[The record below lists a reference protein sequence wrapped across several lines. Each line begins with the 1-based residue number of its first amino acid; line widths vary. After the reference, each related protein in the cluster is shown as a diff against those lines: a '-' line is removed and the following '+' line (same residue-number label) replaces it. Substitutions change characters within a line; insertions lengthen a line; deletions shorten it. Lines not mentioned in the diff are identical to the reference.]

1 MEGIRMIGLVVLQSQ
16 TWNLLVERVR
26 GLGSMAGQ
34 AITDWLLALVVVLIG
49 WILARLL
56 EVITLYL
63 LRALRFNQ
71 GMRGLLGVSGT
82 PLTHEPAAVASWA
95 VRWTVVVVVV
105 LLALDVLGLN
115 LLSGV
120 SDRLVDTLPRVV
132 TATIML
138 AAGLLLA
145 WMLGGATRRLFE
157 GAGLRGSRIRG
168 QVVTA
173 ILSAFAILLAL
184 EQLGFA
190 AQFVMALGVTAV
202 AAAGLAVGL
211 AFGLGCRDLARD
223 FVVEYLR
230 SLDEEGRQRR
240 S

>member
-1 MEGIRMIGLVVLQSQ
+1 MIANVILQSQ
-16 TWNLLVERVR
+16 TWDLLVERVR
-26 GLGSMAGQ
+26 GLLTVGGQ
-34 AITDWLLALVVVLIG
+34 VVVDWLLALVVVLIG
-49 WILARLL
+49 WVLARLL
-56 EVITLYL
+56 EIFTLYL

-71 GMRGLLGVSGT
+71 GVRGLLG
-82 PLTHEPAAVASWA
+82 PAEPAHEPAAFASWA
-95 VRWTVVVVVV
+95 VRWTVVVLTA

-115 LLSGV
+115 VTTGV

-138 AAGLLLA
+138 AAGLVLA
-145 WMLGGATRRLFE
+145 WVLGGVAHRLFE
-157 GAGLRGSRIRG
+157 GAGLRGARVRG

-173 ILSAFAILLAL
+173 VLSGFAVLLAL

-202 AAAGLAVGL
+202 GACGLAVGL

-230 SLDEEGRQRR
+230 SLDEDNRQRPA
-240 S
+240 

>member
-1 MEGIRMIGLVVLQSQ
+1 MMATVILQSR
-16 TWNLLVERVR
+16 TWDLLVERVR
-26 GLGSMAGQ
+26 GLLSVGGQ
-34 AITDWLLALVVVLIG
+34 VIVDWLLAILVVLIG
-49 WILARLL
+49 WIIARLF
-56 EVITLYL
+56 ETFTLHL

-71 GMRGLLGVSGT
+71 GMRGLLGATGAA
-82 PLTHEPAAVASWA
+82 PAHEPAAFASWA
-95 VRWTVVVVVV
+95 VRWTVVVVTV

-115 LLSGV
+115 VTSGV
-120 SDRLVDTLPRVV
+120 GDRLVDALPRVV

-138 AAGLLLA
+138 AAGLVLA
-145 WMLGGATRRLFE
+145 WILGGMTHRLFE
-157 GAGLRGSRIRG
+157 GAGLRGSLVRG

-173 ILSAFAILLAL
+173 TLSGFAVLLAL

-202 AAAGLAVGL
+202 GAVGIAVGL

-230 SLDEEGRQRR
+230 SLDQDKGQG
-240 S
+240 ST

>member
-1 MEGIRMIGLVVLQSQ
+1 MIANFILQSR
-16 TWNLLVERVR
+16 TWDLLVERVR
-26 GLGSMAGQ
+26 GLLAVAGQ
-34 AITDWLLALVVVLIG
+34 VIVDWLLALLVVLIG

-56 EVITLYL
+56 EAFTLHL

-71 GMRGLLGVSGT
+71 GVRGLLGPPGAA
-82 PLTHEPAAVASWA
+82 PAHEPAAFASWA
-95 VRWTVVVVVV
+95 VRWTVVVVTA

-115 LLSGV
+115 VTAGV
-120 SDRLVDTLPRVV
+120 SNRLVETLPRVV

-138 AAGLLLA
+138 AAGLVLA
-145 WMLGGATRRLFE
+145 WILGGVTHRLFE
-157 GAGLRGSRIRG
+157 GAGLRGSRVRG

-173 ILSAFAILLAL
+173 ILSGFAVLLAL

-190 AQFVMALGVTAV
+190 AQFVMALGITTVGAV
-202 AAAGLAVGL
+202 GLAVGL

-230 SLDEEGRQRR
+230 STDESDRQRPA
-240 S
+240 

>member
-1 MEGIRMIGLVVLQSQ
+1 MIASQ
-16 TWNLLVERVR
+16 TWDLLVERVR
-26 GLGSMAGQ
+26 GLLSVGGQ
-34 AITDWLLALVVVLIG
+34 AVIDWLLALLVVLIG

-56 EVITLYL
+56 EAFTLYL

-71 GMRGLLGVSGT
+71 GVRGLLGASGT
-82 PLTHEPAAVASWA
+82 EPSHEPAAFASWA
-95 VRWTVVVVVV
+95 VRWTLVVVTV

-115 LLSGV
+115 VTAGISE
-120 SDRLVDTLPRVV
+120 RLVDTLPRVV

-138 AAGLLLA
+138 AAGLVLA
-145 WMLGGATRRLFE
+145 WLLGGVAHRLFE
-157 GAGLRGSRIRG
+157 GAGLRGSRVRG

-173 ILSAFAILLAL
+173 VLSGFAVLLAL

-190 AQFVMALGVTAV
+190 AQFVMALGVTV
-202 AAAGLAVGL
+202 VGAAGIAVGL

-230 SLDEEGRQRR
+230 SLDEDKGQRP
-240 S
+240 SA

>member
-1 MEGIRMIGLVVLQSQ
+1 MIATVILQSQ
-16 TWNLLVERVR
+16 TWDMLVERVR
-26 GLGSMAGQ
+26 GLLTVGGQ
-34 AITDWLLALVVVLIG
+34 VVVDWLLALLVVLIG

-56 EVITLYL
+56 ETFTLYL

-71 GMRGLLGVSGT
+71 GVRGLLGTSGIA
-82 PLTHEPAAVASWA
+82 PSHEPAAFASWA
-95 VRWTVVVVVV
+95 VRWTVVVVTV

-115 LLSGV
+115 VTAGIG
-120 SDRLVDTLPRVV
+120 DRLVDTLPRVV

-138 AAGLLLA
+138 AAGLVLA
-145 WMLGGATRRLFE
+145 WILGGVAYRLFE
-157 GAGLRGSRIRG
+157 GAGLRGSRMRG

-173 ILSAFAILLAL
+173 VLSGFSVLLAL

-190 AQFVMALGVTAV
+190 AQFVMALGITAV
-202 AAAGLAVGL
+202 GAVGIAVGL

-230 SLDEEGRQRR
+230 SLDEDKGQRPA
-240 S
+240 

>member
-1 MEGIRMIGLVVLQSQ
+1 MIAIVILQSQ
-16 TWNLLVERVR
+16 TWSLLVERVR
-26 GLGSMAGQ
+26 GLLSVAGQ
-34 AITDWLLALVVVLIG
+34 TVTDWLLAFLVVLIG
-49 WILARLL
+49 WIIARVL
-56 EVITLYL
+56 EVVSLHL

-71 GMRGLLGVSGT
+71 GVRGVLGATGA
-82 PLTHEPAAVASWA
+82 PLSHEPAAFASWA
-95 VRWTVVVVVV
+95 VRWTVVVVTV

-115 LLSGV
+115 LTSGV

-138 AAGLLLA
+138 AAGLVLA
-145 WMLGGATRRLFE
+145 WILGGAAHRLFE
-157 GAGLRGSRIRG
+157 GAGLRGARLRG

-173 ILSAFAILLAL
+173 ILSGFAVLLAL

-190 AQFVMALGVTAV
+190 AQFVMALGITAV
-202 AAAGLAVGL
+202 GAAALAVGL

-230 SLDEEGRQRR
+230 SLDEGNRQR
-240 S
+240 SSGS

>member
-1 MEGIRMIGLVVLQSQ
+1 MIANVILQSQ
-16 TWNLLVERVR
+16 TWDLLVERVR
-26 GLGSMAGQ
+26 GLLTAAGQ
-34 AITDWLLALVVVLIG
+34 VIVDWLLALLVVLIG

-56 EVITLYL
+56 EAFTLHL

-71 GMRGLLGVSGT
+71 GVRGLLGASGAA
-82 PLTHEPAAVASWA
+82 PAHEPAAFASWA
-95 VRWTVVVVVV
+95 VRWTVVVVTA

-115 LLSGV
+115 VTSGV

-138 AAGLLLA
+138 AAGLVLA
-145 WMLGGATRRLFE
+145 WILGGVTHRLFE
-157 GAGLRGSRIRG
+157 GAGLRGSRVRG

-173 ILSAFAILLAL
+173 ILSGFAVLMAL

-190 AQFVMALGVTAV
+190 AQFVMALGVTVV
-202 AAAGLAVGL
+202 AAVGLAVGL

-230 SLDEEGRQRR
+230 SLDEDNRQRPA
-240 S
+240 

>member
-1 MEGIRMIGLVVLQSQ
+1 MIANVILQSQ
-16 TWNLLVERVR
+16 TWDLLVERVR
-26 GLGSMAGQ
+26 GLLTVAGQ
-34 AITDWLLALVVVLIG
+34 VIVDWLLALLVVLIG

-56 EVITLYL
+56 EAFTLHL

-71 GMRGLLGVSGT
+71 GVRGLLGASGAA
-82 PLTHEPAAVASWA
+82 PAHEPAAFASWA
-95 VRWTVVVVVV
+95 VRWTVVVVTA

-115 LLSGV
+115 VTSGV
-120 SDRLVDTLPRVV
+120 SNRLVDTLPRVV

-138 AAGLLLA
+138 AAGLVLA
-145 WMLGGATRRLFE
+145 WILGGVTHRLFE
-157 GAGLRGSRIRG
+157 GAGLRGSRVRG

-173 ILSAFAILLAL
+173 ILSGFAVLMAL

-190 AQFVMALGVTAV
+190 AQFVMALGVTVV
-202 AAAGLAVGL
+202 AAVGLAVGL

-230 SLDEEGRQRR
+230 SLDEDNRQRPA
-240 S
+240 

>member
-1 MEGIRMIGLVVLQSQ
+1 MIGLVVLQSQ

-26 GLGSMAGQ
+26 GLGSVAGQ
-34 AITDWLLALVVVLIG
+34 AITDWLLALVVVVVG
-49 WILARLL
+49 WLLARLL
-56 EVITLYL
+56 EVITLHL

-71 GMRGLLGVSGT
+71 GVRGVLGASGA
-82 PLTHEPAAVASWA
+82 PLAHEPAALASWA
-95 VRWTVVVVVV
+95 VRWIVVVVVG

-115 LLSGV
+115 IMSGIG
-120 SDRLVDTLPRVV
+120 DRLVDALPRVL

-145 WMLGGATRRLFE
+145 WLLGGATRRLFE
-157 GAGLRGSRIRG
+157 GAGLRGSRLRG
-168 QVVTA
+168 QVATA
-173 ILSAFAILLAL
+173 ILSVFAVLLAL

-190 AQFVMALGVTAV
+190 AQFVMALGVTMV
-202 AAAGLAVGL
+202 AAAGLAIGL

-230 SLDEEGRQRR
+230 SLEEEGRQRP

>member
-1 MEGIRMIGLVVLQSQ
+1 MIASQ
-16 TWNLLVERVR
+16 TWDLLVERVR
-26 GLGSMAGQ
+26 TLLSAGGQ
-34 AITDWLLALVVVLIG
+34 AVIDWLLALLVILIG

-56 EVITLYL
+56 ETFTLYL

-71 GMRGLLGVSGT
+71 GVRGLIGASGGE
-82 PLTHEPAAVASWA
+82 PTHEPAAFASWA
-95 VRWTVVVVVV
+95 VRWTLVVVTV

-115 LLSGV
+115 VTQGIG
-120 SDRLVDTLPRVV
+120 DRLVETLPRVV

-138 AAGLLLA
+138 AAGLVLA
-145 WMLGGATRRLFE
+145 WILGGVAHRLFE
-157 GAGLRGSRIRG
+157 GAGLKGSRVRG

-173 ILSAFAILLAL
+173 ILSGFAVLLAL

-202 AAAGLAVGL
+202 ATVGIAVGL

-230 SLDEEGRQRR
+230 SLDEDRGQRPPQ
-240 S
+240 

>member
-1 MEGIRMIGLVVLQSQ
+1 MIANVILQSQ
-16 TWNLLVERVR
+16 TWDLLVERVR
-26 GLGSMAGQ
+26 GLLTVGGQ
-34 AITDWLLALVVVLIG
+34 VVVDWLLAALVVLIG

-56 EVITLYL
+56 EAFTLHL

-71 GMRGLLGVSGT
+71 GVRGLLGPAGAE
-82 PLTHEPAAVASWA
+82 PAHEPAAFASWA
-95 VRWTVVVVVV
+95 VRWTVVVVTA

-115 LLSGV
+115 VTAGV

-138 AAGLLLA
+138 AAGLILA
-145 WMLGGATRRLFE
+145 WILGGVTYRLFE
-157 GAGLRGSRIRG
+157 GAGLRGSRVRG

-173 ILSAFAILLAL
+173 VLSGFAVLLAL

-202 AAAGLAVGL
+202 AAVGLAVGL

-230 SLDEEGRQRR
+230 SLDEDDRQRPA
-240 S
+240 

>member
-1 MEGIRMIGLVVLQSQ
+1 MMATVILQSR
-16 TWNLLVERVR
+16 TWDLLVERVR
-26 GLGSMAGQ
+26 GLLSVGGQ
-34 AITDWLLALVVVLIG
+34 VIVDWLLAILVVLIG
-49 WILARLL
+49 WIIARLF
-56 EVITLYL
+56 ETFTLHL

-71 GMRGLLGVSGT
+71 GMRGLLGATGAA
-82 PLTHEPAAVASWA
+82 PAHEPAAFASWA
-95 VRWTVVVVVV
+95 VRWTVVVVTV

-115 LLSGV
+115 VTSGV
-120 SDRLVDTLPRVV
+120 GDRLVDTLPRVV

-138 AAGLLLA
+138 AAGLVLA
-145 WMLGGATRRLFE
+145 WILGGMTHRLFE
-157 GAGLRGSRIRG
+157 GAGLRGSLVRG

-173 ILSAFAILLAL
+173 TLSGFAVLLAL

-202 AAAGLAVGL
+202 GAVGIAVGL

-230 SLDEEGRQRR
+230 SMDQDKGQR
-240 S
+240 ST

>member
-1 MEGIRMIGLVVLQSQ
+1 MIASVILQSQ
-16 TWNLLVERVR
+16 TWALLVERVR
-26 GLGSMAGQ
+26 GLVSIGGQ
-34 AITDWLLALVVVLIG
+34 VLVDWLLALLVVLIG

-56 EVITLYL
+56 EAFTLHL

-71 GMRGLLGVSGT
+71 GVRGLLGGT
-82 PLTHEPAAVASWA
+82 TLAPAHEPAAFASWA
-95 VRWTVVVVVV
+95 VRWTVVVVTVM
-105 LLALDVLGLN
+105 LALDVLGLN
-115 LLSGV
+115 VTSGV
-120 SDRLVDTLPRVV
+120 GDRLVDTLPRVV

-138 AAGLLLA
+138 AAGLVLA
-145 WMLGGATRRLFE
+145 WILGGVTSRLFE
-157 GAGLRGSRIRG
+157 GAGLKGSRIRG

-173 ILSAFAILLAL
+173 VLSGFAVLLAL

-202 AAAGLAVGL
+202 GAAGIAVGL

-230 SLDEEGRQRR
+230 SLDDDKGQRPA
-240 S
+240 